1 MKKGFLVLLYLVP
14 IISFSQF
21 KDTVYIRFDQKYDEM
36 EKVDFTEKV
45 QASSPDEELENS
57 ITYLIRQMEKDTYGD
72 TKFRFSHFNQSK
84 KAYKTFG
91 GKPPKIIE
99 KHNSFLANQNILDIN
114 FFRTTS
120 YNKIAKTFED
130 DDSWEEDV
138 MIFMLDVDEIHN
150 DSLILRQVNF
160 TRPVKQ

>member
-1 MKKGFLVLLYLVP
+1 MKKILLVLLYLVP
-14 IISFSQF
+14 ILSFSQY
-21 KDTVYIRFDQKYDEM
+21 KDTVFIRFDQKYDEM

-45 QASSPDEELENS
+45 QAGSPDEELENS

-72 TKFRFSHFNQSK
+72 TKFRFSHFNQST

-99 KHNSFLANQNILDIN
+99 KHHSFLKKQNILDII
-114 FFRTTS
+114 FFRTTP
-120 YNKIAKTFED
+120 YIKIAKTFEE